1 MKTVSGRSVGPA
13 PYRVVCTR
21 RSAGAI
27 MINAESDSGRRDRLS
42 GRFVSPPLL
51 REGRSES
58 SKVVGFPFRPCR
70 PPLSLIGQATPIKA
84 KFKEARAKWICL
96 VIYLLSFLCQDEPI
110 FGEATQ
116 AGRKGGQRRLFV
128 YIFLEAAASA
138 SHGVSSTLLRRPR
151 RVNWTWL
158 NGPHKTLLYIVKIG
172 IYMCAC
178 ARVCLRVSP
187 LC

>member
-1 MKTVSGRSVGPA
+1 MRR
-13 PYRVVCTR
+13 YRGVVCSR

-27 MINAESDSGRRDRLS
+27 ARSAEPDSGRRDRLS

-58 SKVVGFPFRPCR
+58 SKVVGFPFRPRR

-84 KFKEARAKWICL
+84 KFKEARAKWTCL

-116 AGRKGGQRRLFV
+116 TRRKGGQGRLFV
-128 YIFLEAAASA
+128 YNYYS
-138 SHGVSSTLLRRPR
+138 G
-151 RVNWTWL
+151 
-158 NGPHKTLLYIVKIG
+158 GYG
-172 IYMCAC
+172 
-178 ARVCLRVSP
+178 AR
-187 LC
+187 